1 MAVVALCAST
11 VSPLALACETPAS
24 VCSSSKQGSFPLIRS
39 GQPASLFVDASADS
53 AVKLV
58 ADSFAADLERVGG
71 KATPRVTEP
80 RTATGNLIIIGVLG
94 QSAVIDE
101 LVRAGKLKA
110 DDISGQWEASRRIVV
125 ERPFPK
131 VARALVIVGA
141 NRRGAVFGAYDLSAQ
156 IGVSPWYWFADVP
169 PRRQANVYI
178 TAGSHLDAPKVKY
191 RGFFINDENPAFN
204 DWAQKQF
211 GGINS
216 KMYVHVFELL
226 LRLKGNYLWPA
237 MWAPK
242 AFNDDDPQ
250 NMILADAMGVVMG
263 SSHHEPMTRAQNEWH
278 RNKDQ
283 GVTGGVWNYGTNA
296 VNLRKFWR
304 GGIERMMSKGN
315 GQRYESV
322 VTVGMRGDGDEAM
335 AEGTATQ
342 LLETIVADQRR
353 IIEDVTGKPASETP
367 QIWALYKEVQDYYD
381 HGMNVPDDV
390 TLLFADDNWGQ
401 IRRLPTGA
409 LDRKGGYGVYYHFD
423 YVGAP
428 RNYKWL
434 DTVQIEKT
442 WQQMDLAYSR
452 GAKQLWIVNV
462 GDIKPEEFP
471 LSFFMDQA
479 WNPEAMTP
487 AALAAYPHTWA
498 RATFGASQDHAIADL
513 LTRYSMYAARRKPE
527 VLDASSFRLGEKERA
542 GDVLEGGEFG
552 AIVAEWQALEAD
564 MLKVK
569 AKVPEAQRSAFL
581 QLVEHPIAAMSNL
594 YQLYYAVA
602 WNRKLAAAND
612 ARANAFAT
620 LAEEKFKHD
629 AVLTASY
636 HEVNGGKWDKM
647 MSQTH
652 IGYTIWQQPPVDLM
666 PEVKRVEVKGEVKPL
681 VFGPSA
687 PNEITANVIS
697 IEAPNFTRTVDAKG
711 LGWKSIAHL
720 GRTLGSVVALPQ
732 GQPPTTQA
740 DGVRVEYDVEVRQAG
755 DLTVQVYLTPT
766 LDTTGRN
773 TLRFG
778 VSVDDSPMITLI
790 DKLLPSPNM
799 SIYQE
804 QRDWDEA
811 VKDNARMLETV
822 FAGVSAGK
830 HTIKIWRLDDN
841 VVVQK
846 IVASTTPIPL
856 TYLGPVADTK
866 SSVSHRN

>member
-1 MAVVALCAST
+1 MRVLFAVVVLCAAT
-11 VSPLALACETPAS
+11 VSPLAFACEAPAS
-24 VCSSSKQGSFPLIRS
+24 VCASSKAGSFPLIRS
-39 GQPASLFVDASADS
+39 GQPASVFVDAAADS

-58 ADSFAADLERVGG
+58 ADSFAADLQRVGG
-71 KATPRVTEP
+71 KTARRVTDP
-80 RTATGNLIIIGVLG
+80 RTASGDLIIIGALG

-101 LVRAGKLKA
+101 LVRAGKINASDLT
-110 DDISGQWEASRRIVV
+110 GQWEAFRRIIV

-131 VARALVIVGA
+131 VARALVIVGSD
-141 NRRGAVFGAYDLSAQ
+141 RRGAVFGAYDLSAQ
-156 IGVSPWYWFADVP
+156 IGVSPWHWFADVP
-169 PRRQANVYI
+169 PQQKKNVYI
-178 TAGSHLDAPKVKY
+178 TAGSHRDQPKVKY

-204 DWAQKQF
+204 DWAHKQF

-263 SSHHEPMTRAQNEWH
+263 SSHHEPMTRAQHEWH
-278 RNKDQ
+278 RNKDK
-283 GVTGGVWNYGTNA
+283 GVTGGRWDFSTNA
-296 VNLRKFWR
+296 ENLDKFWR

-315 GQRYESV
+315 GQSYESV

-335 AEGTATQ
+335 AEGTAIP
-342 LLETIVADQRR
+342 LLESVVAAQRS
-353 IIEDVTGKPASETP
+353 IIAEVTGKPASETP

-381 HGMNVPDDV
+381 HGMKVPDDV

-409 LDRKGGYGVYYHFD
+409 LNRKGGYGVYYHFD
-423 YVGAP
+423 YVGGP

-452 GAKQLWIVNV
+452 GARQLWIVNV

-471 LSFFMDQA
+471 LSFFMDHA

-487 AALAAYPHTWA
+487 VALAEYPENWA
-498 RATFGASQDHAIADL
+498 RATFGVAQASAIADL
-513 LTRYSMYAARRKPE
+513 LNRYSMYAARRKPE
-527 VLDASSFRLGEKERA
+527 VIDADSFRLGERERF
-542 GDVLEGGEFG
+542 GDVLNGGEFG
-552 AIVAEWQALEAD
+552 SMVAEWQALEAD
-564 MLKVK
+564 MLEVK
-569 AKVPEAQRSAFL
+569 AKVPEAQRSAYL

-602 WNRKLAAAND
+602 LNRQLAAYKD

-620 LAEEKFKHD
+620 LAEEKFKRD
-629 AVLTASY
+629 AALTAAY
-636 HEVNGGKWDKM
+636 HQVNGGKWDKM

-652 IGYTIWQQPPVDLM
+652 IGYIIWQQPPVNVM
-666 PEVKRVEVKGEVKPL
+666 PEVKRVEVKGEVKPV
-681 VFGPSA
+681 VFGPGA
-687 PNEITANVIS
+687 PNEIAAGVIS
-697 IEAPNFTRTVDAKG
+697 IEAPNFSRTADAKG
-711 LGWKSIAHL
+711 LGWKVIKHL
-720 GRTLGSVVALPQ
+720 GRTFGSVVALPQ

-740 DGVRVEYDVEVRQAG
+740 DGVRVEYDVEVKQAG
-755 DLTVQVYLTPT
+755 DLTVQVYLAPT
-766 LDTTGRN
+766 LDTTGRD

-778 VSVDDSPMITLI
+778 VSVDDSPMMTLI
-790 DKLLPSPNM
+790 DKLLPSPGM

-804 QRDWDEA
+804 QRDWEEA
-811 VKDNARMLETV
+811 VKDNARKLETV

-841 VVVQK
+841 VVLQK
-846 IVASTTPIPL
+846 IVASTGPIPIS
-856 TYLGPVADTK
+856 YLGVPAK
-866 SSVSHRN
+866 HSP